1 MMPKTKNE
9 GIFFTSLMCFLMVLG
24 MSIYHLLLHQD
35 FSMINLFMG
44 LVFGFIVAFIFDV
57 FVVGIVAKKIAFSC
71 SFIDKTKPI
80 QLILTISSLMVLGM
94 VTFMSLFGLVV
105 EGGFGALSVAAYL
118 NAWKMNFIVALPYQL
133 LIVGP
138 FSRFVLKTIQNKK
151 MNESI
156 NKSA

>member
-1 MMPKTKNE
+1 
-9 GIFFTSLMCFLMVLG
+9 
-24 MSIYHLLLHQD
+24 
-35 FSMINLFMG
+35 MG
-44 LVFGFIVAFIFDV
+44 LVFGFIVAFILDV

-105 EGGFGALSVAAYL
+105 EGGLGALSVAAYL

-138 FSRFVLKTIQNKK
+138 FSRFVLKIIQNKK

>member
-1 MMPKTKNE
+1 MPKTKNE

-24 MSIYHLLLHQD
+24 MSIYNLLLYQD

-44 LVFGFIVAFIFDV
+44 LVFGFIV
-57 FVVGIVAKKIAFSC
+57 
-71 SFIDKTKPI
+71 KTKPI

-118 NAWKMNFIVALPYQL
+118 NAW
-133 LIVGP
+133 
-138 FSRFVLKTIQNKK
+138 
-151 MNESI
+151 
-156 NKSA
+156 